1 MHLQSRAQLLAK
13 RLTVVLTLLVMFG
26 PGSINTAA
34 QSFNRDSVSAST
46 ANSEAADRDANAVV
60 FETDAISVRRITIK
74 PNSTGYHYRHP
85 GGSIILLSEYSF
97 KLPIPL
103 SGELD
108 AKLKVGDVIPV
119 EAGDY
124 VLENPTSKFLDFLS
138 IEKKK

>member
-1 MHLQSRAQLLAK
+1 MHLQRGTQWLTK
-13 RLTVVLTLLVMFG
+13 RLTESLTLVLIFELALIV
-26 PGSINTAA
+26 TAA
-34 QSFNRDSVSAST
+34 QSINHNSVRAPIST
-46 ANSEAADRDANAVV
+46 SEKTDRDANAVV
-60 FETDAISVRRITIK
+60 FESTDITVRRITIR

-85 GGSIILLSEYSF
+85 GGSIVLLAEYSF

-108 AKLKVGDVIPV
+108 AKLKVGDVIQV

-124 VLENPTSKFLDFLS
+124 VLENPTSKPLDFLS

>member
-1 MHLQSRAQLLAK
+1 MHLQSRTQLLAK
-13 RLTVVLTLLVMFG
+13 RLTVALTLLVMFG
-26 PGSINTAA
+26 PGSIITTA

-60 FETDAISVRRITIK
+60 FESDAITVRRITIK
-74 PNSTGYHYRHP
+74 PNSTGYHYSHP

-108 AKLKVGDVIPV
+108 AKLKVGDVIPI

-124 VLENPTSKFLDFLS
+124 VFENPTSRSLDFLS